1 MRTALIVLAG
11 LVLTGLGVY
20 FGYTNGVARNEAL
33 QQAAEQ
39 QAIEQI
45 AEEQQAEVA
54 HVSNET
60 AEAAEEVVEEP
71 AAEEAVEEASAEEPA
86 EEVAEEPAAE
96 IADGIFP
103 AGYEVVAPITG
114 EPQSQFTHAEQVL
127 EDGYDYAAA
136 LETAHGTIVV
146 ELYAEHTPLTVNNFV
161 FLALQRYYD
170 GVPFHRVL
178 EDFMAQT
185 GDPTGTGRGGPG
197 YQFADEIVD
206 DLTFNAAGILAMA
219 NSGPGTN
226 GSQFFITFAPTE
238 WLNGNHTIFGHV
250 VSGENVLDNIRRIDP
265 SAPAGVVRPTD
276 TFADLLMQGI
286 DLGIDSKTPVGEGLA
301 ELLGAA
307 PVAGQSFPVGGYIGT
322 VGTLNTGEEAYG
334 FYPIA
339 DILERVIIG
348 RKAH

>member
-33 QQAAEQ
+33 QEAAEQ
-39 QAIEQI
+39 QALEQV
-45 AEEQQAEVA
+45 AEEQQHEHIA
-54 HVSNET
+54 ET
-60 AEAAEEVVEEP
+60 ATEP
-71 AAEEAVEEASAEEPA
+71 ASTDTENV
-86 EEVAEEPAAE
+86 
-96 IADGIFP
+96 FP
-103 AGYEVVAPITG
+103 AGYEIIEPVSG
-114 EPQSQFTHAEQVL
+114 EPKSQFTGAADVL
-127 EDGYDYAAA
+127 ENGYDYAAA
-136 LETAHGTIVV
+136 LQTEHGTIVV
-146 ELYAEHTPLTVNNFV
+146 ELYHDRTPITVNNFV
-161 FLALQRYYD
+161 FLALERYYD

-206 DLTFNAAGILAMA
+206 DLTFDKAGILAMA

-250 VSGENVLDNIRRIDP
+250 ISGADVLDDIRRIDP
-265 SAPAGVVRPTD
+265 STPAGVVRPTD
-276 TFADLLMQGI
+276 TFADLLLQGI
-286 DLGIDSKTPVGEGLA
+286 DLGIDSKTEIGTGLA
-301 ELLGAA
+301 EVLGAA
-307 PVAGQSFPVGGYIGT
+307 PVAGQSFPIGGYIGT

-334 FYPIA
+334 FYPVA